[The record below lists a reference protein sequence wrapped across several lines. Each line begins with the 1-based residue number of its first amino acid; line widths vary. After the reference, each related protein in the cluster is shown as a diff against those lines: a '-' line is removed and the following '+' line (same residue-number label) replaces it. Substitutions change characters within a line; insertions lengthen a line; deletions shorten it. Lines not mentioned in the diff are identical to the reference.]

1 MSTDITE
8 TIDGLVLRREQLKA
22 EIAERELEIYSIN
35 LKLEGMVEGMSGKVS
50 VNGVNLRVR
59 ELLPTTKCDSDRLKS
74 EHRDLALHVTKLRNS
89 DVPKFL
95 SEVYGDQFDSLVSQA
110 KEQNPDLYLEYANAS
125 VTDLK
130 KKCSKNTIAE
140 LESEGIIYQSYDR
153 KGELVE
159 LVT

>member
-1 MSTDITE
+1 M
-8 TIDGLVLRREQLKA
+8 
-22 EIAERELEIYSIN
+22 
-35 LKLEGMVEGMSGKVS
+35 
-50 VNGVNLRVR
+50 
-59 ELLPTTKCDSDRLKS
+59 
-74 EHRDLALHVTKLRNS
+74 ALHVTKLRNS

-140 LESEGIIYQSYDR
+140 LESEGISYQSYDR

-159 LVT
+159 LL